1 MMIPKFCRLIKR
13 SYSLIEGRMKIS
25 ISASLYKAFYVFF
38 LRPQTRKHAVV
49 LWPWDGGRRAR
60 TTKEITSTYFWLFV
74 SLFFG
79 ESFQSFRWGSASHL
93 NGYITHP
100 KSEPVGHSTI

>member
-1 MMIPKFCRLIKR
+1 
-13 SYSLIEGRMKIS
+13 MKIS

-93 NGYITHP
+93 NGYQQKQCLVHR
-100 KSEPVGHSTI
+100 